1 MRGVGG
7 RSGRVVKARNALIS
21 AFLAGAAIAVWAV
34 DSPQTLRE
42 AAEKHHLLMGSAAD
56 SRFLSDAMYA
66 QILAREYSQLEPEN
80 EMKFGPIHPEPD
92 TYKFADPDKLV
103 EFAQAHGMKVR
114 GHTLVWQSQVPDWV
128 TDPKTPWTP
137 EALNKVLADHIATVV
152 GRYSGKV
159 YAWDVVNEPFNDDGS
174 MRNSVWYNGP
184 GIGFAGKGTK
194 LIEQA
199 LKWAH
204 AADPQAKL
212 FVNEFG
218 AEMLNGKSNALY
230 AMAKDFVK
238 RGIPL
243 SGIGF
248 QLHVGDSFDSFDALS
263 SFRANIKRFAALG
276 LEVQF
281 TEVDVRENNAGRAN
295 MSAQAETYK
304 DLLSECLRQPACTA
318 FQTWGFT
325 DKHSWIPAENPG
337 YGWALPFDANYK
349 KKRAYDAMMKKLKSK
364 AHAGPRPPTTR

>member
-1 MRGVGG
+1 MMCVGG
-7 RSGRVVKARNALIS
+7 RSGRVVKARIVS
-21 AFLAGAAIAVWAV
+21 VSVFLACAAIAAWAA
-34 DSPQTLRE
+34 DPPQTLRD
-42 AAEKHHLLMGSAAD
+42 AAAKHHLLMGSAVD
-56 SRFLSDAMYA
+56 SRFLSDPMYA
-66 QILAREYSQLEPEN
+66 PILASEYSQLEPEN
-80 EMKFGPIHPEPD
+80 EMKFGPIHPAPD
-92 TYKFADPDKLV
+92 RYAFAGPDKLV

-114 GHTLVWQSQVPDWV
+114 GHTLVWQSQVADWV

-152 GRYSGKV
+152 GRYRGKV

-199 LKWAH
+199 LVWAH

-212 FVNEFG
+212 FVNEYG
-218 AEMLNGKSNALY
+218 AEMLNRKSNALY

-243 SGIGF
+243 NGIGF
-248 QLHVGDSFDSFDALS
+248 QLHVGNSFDSFDALS

-281 TEVDVRENNAGRAN
+281 TEVDVKENNAGKDN
-295 MSAQAETYK
+295 MSDQADTYK
-304 DLLSECLRQPACTA
+304 SLLSECLRQPACTA

-325 DKHSWIPAENPG
+325 DKHSWIPGENSG
-337 YGWALPFDANYK
+337 YGWALPFDDNYK

-364 AHAGPRPPTTR
+364 AHAGPRPPATR